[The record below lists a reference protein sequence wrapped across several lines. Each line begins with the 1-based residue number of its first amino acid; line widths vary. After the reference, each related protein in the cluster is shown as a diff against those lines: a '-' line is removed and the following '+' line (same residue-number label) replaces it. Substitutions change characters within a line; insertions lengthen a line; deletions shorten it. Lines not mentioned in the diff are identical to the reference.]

1 MQPQELTKEQLEK
14 IDEIIEFMWTDDVA
28 SAVIDNQELMLK
40 LNQLIGLTLALGQF
54 EIAASIIH
62 SVFAF
67 GFMLGREGKLD
78 VSVWGSAIDEAFAKE
93 NE

>member
-1 MQPQELTKEQLEK
+1 MQPESLTKEQLEK

-28 SAVIDNQELMLK
+28 SAVIDNQEIMLK
-40 LNQLIGLTLALGQF
+40 LNQLIGLTMAFGQF

-67 GFMLGREGKLD
+67 GFMLGREPKFDL
-78 VSVWGSAIDEAFAKE
+78 SVWGSALDEALK
-93 NE
+93 